1 MDRMIAVDVGNTS
14 IHIARFKEGRFKK
27 AKKIPTAGITKVS
40 LRKALSSKS
49 NEKILVCSVVPKA
62 TKIFKSLKMPI
73 YVVGQDIKVP
83 IESSYDKRR
92 IGMDRLVGAY
102 AAKKLFP
109 GVRLVLDFGTAIT
122 LDFLS
127 KGNVYRGGIILPG
140 VGSTLGVFSKCALL
154 PKRIKFK
161 KTKKLIPVTSESS
174 ITTGLVEGFS
184 LMMNSLVKR
193 YKKKLKIAK
202 NKKVII
208 TGGDAMVIMP
218 GLDFP
223 FKYEPLLVLKGLE
236 ILSRPPVE
244 AKPQPHSDL
253 TKKIKKNS

>member
-1 MDRMIAVDVGNTS
+1 MIAVDIGNTS
-14 IHIARFKEGRFKK
+14 IHISHFKKGKFKK
-27 AKKIPTAGITKVS
+27 AKRIPTFGVTKTS
-40 LRKALSSKS
+40 LRKALSSKL
-49 NEKILVCSVVPKA
+49 NEKILVCSVVPKV
-62 TKIFKSLKMPI
+62 TKIFKSLKMPVYI
-73 YVVGQDIKVP
+73 AGQDIKVP
-83 IESSYDKRR
+83 MSSSYDKRQ

-127 KGNVYRGGIILPG
+127 QGNIYQGGIILPG
-140 VGSTLGVFSKCALL
+140 LGSTLGVFSKCALL

-161 KTKKLIPVTSESS
+161 KIKKLIPTTTESS
-174 ITTGLVEGFS
+174 ITKGLGEGFP
-184 LMMNSLVKR
+184 LMINSLVKK

-202 NKKVII
+202 DKKVVI
-208 TGGDAMVIMP
+208 TGGEAKVIMS

-236 ILSRPPVE
+236 ILSRSLP
-244 AKPQPHSDL
+244 SR
-253 TKKIKKNS
+253 N